1 MQNPEASCDAICS
14 TLATLPCQL
23 APEDIDDF
31 FSLAQYYAARTPQS
45 FRKVREGEEGGKE
58 GEEEGGREGR
68 KEGGKEGKEGGREGE
83 WRRGEWG
90 GRGRGSRMEG
100 GGEREGERRGGWE

>member
-45 FRKVREGEEGGKE
+45 FRKVREGGRAGRRKGGKEEGERGKE
-58 GEEEGGREGR
+58 GERE
-68 KEGGKEGKEGGREGE
+68 
-83 WRRGEWG
+83 
-90 GRGRGSRMEG
+90 
-100 GGEREGERRGGWE
+100 

>member
-58 GEEEGGREGR
+58 EEEGRRKGREGR
-68 KEGGKEGKEGGREGE
+68 RERGSEGGREGGREGE
-83 WRRGEWG
+83 CEKRR
-90 GRGRGSRMEG
+90 M
-100 GGEREGERRGGWE
+100 GGEGSGERDGG